1 MIGGA
6 VNAPVGAFCD
16 MVQLTLTGDDEGELM
31 REGKALSEGMISKLK
46 GEYSKLP
53 FVVFGPFEAQ
63 VYKLNEKYRLRMVVK
78 CRLNAASRAFF
89 RELLCDYAS
98 KRSVSLTVDLNPL
111 SV

>member
-1 MIGGA
+1 
-6 VNAPVGAFCD
+6 
-16 MVQLTLTGDDEGELM
+16 
-31 REGKALSEGMISKLK
+31 MISSFTEKYL
-46 GEYSKLP
+46 GLTPED
-53 FVVFGPFEAQ
+53 
-63 VYKLNEKYRLRMVVK
+63 YKLNEKYRLRMVVK